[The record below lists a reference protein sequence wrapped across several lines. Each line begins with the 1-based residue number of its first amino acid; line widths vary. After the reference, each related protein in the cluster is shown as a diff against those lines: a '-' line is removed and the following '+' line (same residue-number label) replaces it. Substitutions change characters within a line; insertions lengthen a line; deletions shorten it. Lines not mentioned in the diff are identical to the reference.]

1 LINRERTR
9 IRKGSIPTGITCF
22 PVRGENVD
30 LFILAAA
37 VIWIVFWVYWISV
50 AVMNRSPT
58 KRQQSAWS
66 GILFRLFIMFVVVSA
81 FVSFSSS
88 PAGPGFLVTRVIPD
102 TLITGLGGTIITL
115 AGIGFAIRARLYLGK
130 NWSSMP
136 AIKVGHEL
144 IRNGPYRYV
153 RHPIYTGILCGL
165 AGTIILIG
173 EPIAVIGLLLILLAF
188 LWKIRMEEQ
197 YLLEEFGNAYARYKS
212 EVHALIPFL
221 L

>member
-1 LINRERTR
+1 M
-9 IRKGSIPTGITCF
+9 
-22 PVRGENVD
+22 D

-37 VIWIVFWVYWISV
+37 VIWIIFWVYWISV
-50 AVMNRSPT
+50 AVKTRSPT
-58 KRQQSAWS
+58 KRQQSRWD
-66 GILFRLFIMFVVVSA
+66 GVLFRLFILFVVVLA
-81 FVSFSSS
+81 FIAFSSS
-88 PAGPGFLVTRVIPD
+88 PAGPGFLVRRVIPD
-102 TLITGLGGTIITL
+102 TIITGLAGTIITL

-136 AIKVGHEL
+136 AIRVGHEL

-153 RHPIYTGILCGL
+153 RHPIYTGILFGL
-165 AGTIILIG
+165 AGTVIIIG
-173 EPIAVIGLLLILLAF
+173 EPIAVIGLFLILLAF

-197 YLLEEFGNAYARYKS
+197 YLLEEFGDAYARYKS